1 MKMSIAN
8 LRKEYTK
15 GALSEKDLEQN
26 PFKQFEKWFEEA
38 KAAGIEEP
46 NAMALATATKDAK
59 PSIRTVLLKGVD
71 ERGFVFYTNYESR
84 KGKELAEN
92 PNAALCFHW
101 QPLERQVSIMGMV
114 EKVSREE
121 SEAYF
126 RSRPLTSRY
135 GAWASHQSEVIAG
148 KAELLKRAAE
158 MALKYP
164 TGDVPCPPFW
174 GGYRLLPNEIQ
185 FWQGQPSRLH
195 DRFRYLKQ
203 PDGTWKIDR
212 LSP

>member
-1 MKMSIAN
+1 MSLAD

-15 GALSEKDLEQN
+15 GSLSEKDLDPN
-26 PFKQFEKWFEEA
+26 PFKMFERWFADA

-46 NAMALATATKDAK
+46 NAMTLATATKAGK
-59 PSIRTVLLKGVD
+59 PSVRVVLLKGLD

-101 QPLERQVSIMGMV
+101 PPLERQVTIMGRV

-126 RSRPLTSRY
+126 HSRPLTSRY
-135 GAWASHQSEVIAG
+135 GAWASHQSEVIAS
-148 KAELLKRAAE
+148 KTELLKRAAE
-158 MALKYP
+158 IALKYP
-164 TGDVPCPPFW
+164 TGNVPLPPFW
-174 GGYRLLPNEIQ
+174 GGYRVLPDEMQ

-195 DRFRYLKQ
+195 DRFRYLRQ
-203 PDGTWKIDR
+203 SDGTWKIDR

>member
-15 GALSEKDLEQN
+15 GSLSEKDLEQD

>member
-15 GALSEKDLEQN
+15 GSLSEKDLEQN

>member
-1 MKMSIAN
+1 MSLAD

-15 GALSEKDLEQN
+15 GSLSEKDLDPN
-26 PFKQFEKWFEEA
+26 PFKMFERWFADA

-46 NAMALATATKDAK
+46 NAMTLATATKAGK
-59 PSIRTVLLKGVD
+59 PSVRVVLLKGLD

-101 QPLERQVSIMGMV
+101 PPLERQVTIMGTV

-126 RSRPLTSRY
+126 HSRPLTSRY
-135 GAWASHQSEVIAG
+135 GAWASHQSEVIAS
-148 KAELLKRAAE
+148 KTELLKRAAE
-158 MALKYP
+158 IALKYP
-164 TGDVPCPPFW
+164 TGNVPLPPFW
-174 GGYRLLPNEIQ
+174 GGYRVLPDEMQ

-195 DRFRYLKQ
+195 DRFRYLRQ
-203 PDGTWKIDR
+203 SDGTWKIDR

>member
-1 MKMSIAN
+1 MMKSIAN

-15 GALSEKDLEQN
+15 GSLSEKDLDAN

-84 KGKELAEN
+84 KGRELAEN

-158 MALKYP
+158 IALKYP

>member
-1 MKMSIAN
+1 MKMSIAD

-15 GALSEKDLEQN
+15 GSLSEKDLEQN

-46 NAMALATATKDAK
+46 NAMTLATATKDAK

-84 KGKELAEN
+84 KGRELAEN

-148 KAELLKRAAE
+148 KTELLKRAAE

-174 GGYRLLPNEIQ
+174 GGYRLLPDEIQ